1 MINLKD
7 RFTKWITD
15 NFDHNIMTLCDKSPF
30 PGIGIIETSMLNKEH
45 PNLRIKLIPKS
56 MGKSLE
62 RFSNL
67 CLYR

>member
-1 MINLKD
+1 MDYN
-7 RFTKWITD
+7 
-15 NFDHNIMTLCDKSPF
+15 NFDRNITTLDDKSPF
-30 PGIGIIETSMLNKEH
+30 PGIGIIETSMLNKEY

-56 MGKSLE
+56 MGESLG